1 MERVI
6 EQEWL
11 DELPASEPS
20 AIGSRGDLR
29 RLNWFM
35 NNAGILAGALRE
47 VTQPRRVLDLGC
59 GDGAL
64 AWRMARNVGWHG
76 VEFLLLD
83 LNVSISS
90 GPRERF
96 SALDCSVTP
105 LRRDVLSGL
114 ADIGH
119 VDVVFANLFLHHFT
133 DSDLQRLFEDV
144 SVLCNVFAACEPRR
158 STVALL
164 GSRCVGLL
172 GCNAVTR
179 HDAIASVRAGF
190 RDAELSRL
198 WTPGADWSL
207 SERPAGLFS
216 HLFIARKL

>member
-6 EQEWL
+6 ESELL

-20 AIGSRGDLR
+20 AIGARADLQ

-35 NNAGILAGALRE
+35 NSAGILAGALRKIIK
-47 VTQPRRVLDLGC
+47 PARVLDLGC

-64 AWRMARNVGWHG
+64 AWKMAQNLGWRG
-76 VEFLLLD
+76 VQFFLLD
-83 LNVSISS
+83 RNVSIPSKV
-90 GPRERF
+90 REGFEALRC
-96 SALDCSVTP
+96 SATP
-105 LRRDVLSGL
+105 LRRDVFSGL

-119 VDVVFANLFLHHFT
+119 VDVVFANLFLHHFA
-133 DSDLQRLFEDV
+133 DSELQRLFENASAV
-144 SVLCNVFAACEPRR
+144 CNVFVACEPRR
-158 STVALL
+158 SAIALF

-179 HDAIASVRAGF
+179 HDAVASVRAGF
-190 RDAELSRL
+190 RGAELSQL
-198 WTPGADWSL
+198 WPARTGWAL

-216 HLFIARKL
+216 HLFLAQKL